1 MTIGNI
7 GFQLLSFYFCTHK
20 SQAHMYLMNTSN
32 RMLVPFG
39 GEAAGFD
46 TVNSAFQPDTLLSI
60 TWSQVSVV
68 YIRQTIPCTMN
79 GIAHLAYYMACN

>member
-20 SQAHMYLMNTSN
+20 SQAHMYLMNTPN

-39 GEAAGFD
+39 GLRPSQAACLKLIFGICSEAM
-46 TVNSAFQPDTLLSI
+46 LLMAQAKLCFSSRLGMTQ
-60 TWSQVSVV
+60 TW
-68 YIRQTIPCTMN
+68 
-79 GIAHLAYYMACN
+79 